1 MRTMKYIQ
9 NTCESFE
16 SSNNTISVFVT
27 PVPCEVALLIND
39 QTLIKYSIAPLHRSV
54 IWTDVTSDRYLFDEE
69 SAHGFLFNYVK
80 VMKGKSAD
88 QWTCERHNN
97 N

>member
-39 QTLIKYSIAPLHRSV
+39 QTLNTPLLTATFLMTRAWMDFFLLH
-54 IWTDVTSDRYLFDEE
+54 E
-69 SAHGFLFNYVK
+69 SNER
-80 VMKGKSAD
+80 KSAD
-88 QWTCERHNN
+88 QWTCE
-97 N
+97 